1 MSSEHAELR
10 MLHESF
16 PHLSADEWST
26 VLRMAERIGE
36 TAVGVMLT
44 TLDVQ
49 RQRESILAFVQREAA
64 EARRACDEKQGEVAE
79 LRQQVQLLIAQ
90 QHQQQ
95 RAAAQPRAESVKLDV
110 SKFRGA
116 EGESLLRW
124 LVELDAAISARG
136 FRESHLEVA
145 FAMSVLA
152 GRAKT
157 WAFGRRLADPH
168 CFQTYEE
175 FKHELKQAFE
185 PPKSELRARSEF
197 LAIRQGKRDVHTYS
211 QLARYL
217 ISCIVYKPVDDQ
229 TQVVTF
235 MAGLNDG
242 PVKTYL
248 FRQEPETLEEAIVLA
263 TQEDYSL
270 GQAQAHSAQY
280 RPQRYRTA
288 AYRDTAEPMDLSTA
302 RVVSNTTRNSQ
313 FNGNQNGRRSMLC
326 HRCKRPGHRAYECMA
341 PRPAQ
346 QNAGRGNAP
355 RSAPFRA
362 QRLNPQSNRAP
373 GSEVHRRQG
382 NESSQ

>member
-1 MSSEHAELR
+1 M
-10 MLHESF
+10 
-16 PHLSADEWST
+16 
-26 VLRMAERIGE
+26 GE

-44 TLDVQ
+44 TLDAQ

-64 EARRACDEKQGEVAE
+64 EARRAYDEKQSEVAE
-79 LRQQVQLLIAQ
+79 LRQQVQLLLSQ
-90 QHQQQ
+90 QHHQ
-95 RAAAQPRAESVKLDV
+95 RHNVVEPRVESIKLDV
-110 SKFRGA
+110 SKYRGA

-124 LVELDAAISARG
+124 LVELDAAVEARN
-136 FRESHLEVA
+136 FRTPHLEVM

-157 WAFGRRLADPH
+157 WAFGRRLADPN
-168 CFQTYEE
+168 CFPTYGQ

-197 LAIRQGKRDVHTYS
+197 LSIRQGKRDVHTYS

-217 ISCIVYKPVDDQ
+217 ISCIVHKPVDDQ
-229 TQVVTF
+229 TQVVTY

-248 FRQEPETLEEAIVLA
+248 FRQEPETLEEAISMA
-263 TQEDYSL
+263 TSEDYSL
-270 GQAQAHSAQY
+270 GQAQAHSAQF
-280 RPQRYRTA
+280 RSQRYRSA
-288 AYRDTAEPMDLSTA
+288 AFRDTAEPMDLSTV
-302 RVVSNTTRNSQ
+302 RVVSNSTRNNSQ
-313 FNGNQNGRRSMLC
+313 FNGTQGGRRPMLC
-326 HRCKRPGHRAYECMA
+326 HRCQRPGHRAYECMA

-346 QNAGRGNAP
+346 QSGGRTSVP

-362 QRLNPQSNRAP
+362 QRNQPQSNRTP
-373 GSEVHRRQG
+373 GGDASRRQR